1 MKQGKFSEAQIINIL
16 GSQGKDK
23 SVENLCREHGI
34 SPATFYNWKSKYGGL
49 GSEELKRMKER
60 SAAAVRI
67 RKCSSEKVIGR

>member
-34 SPATFYNWKSKYGGL
+34 SPATFYNWKSKIRRFGFGGT
-49 GSEELKRMKER
+49 ETNER
-60 SAAAVRI
+60 FRI
-67 RKCSSEKVIGR
+67 RECSTEKAVGR